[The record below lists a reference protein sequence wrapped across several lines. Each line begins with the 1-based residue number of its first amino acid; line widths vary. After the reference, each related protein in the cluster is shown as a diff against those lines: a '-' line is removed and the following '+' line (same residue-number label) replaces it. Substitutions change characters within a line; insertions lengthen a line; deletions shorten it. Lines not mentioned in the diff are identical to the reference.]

1 MFKQTT
7 YHWRF
12 LDQVP
17 LVWFLYHPLKH
28 FQHSQQDHHQILDQ
42 DYHQNQ
48 MYVMHM
54 QPNEHNELVLELRL
68 LLNNEHLYDK
78 AKKKNNNDIFFAMII

>member
-7 YHWRF
+7 YHWQF
-12 LDQVP
+12 LNQVP
-17 LVWFLYHPLKH
+17 LVLFLYHPLKR
-28 FQHSQQDHHQILDQ
+28 FQHFQQDHHPILDP

-48 MYVMHM
+48 MYVMRM
-54 QPNEHNELVLELRL
+54 QPNEHNELVLESRL

-78 AKKKNNNDIFFAMII
+78 ANKKTITKFSLQ

>member
-1 MFKQTT
+1 
-7 YHWRF
+7 
-12 LDQVP
+12 
-17 LVWFLYHPLKH
+17 
-28 FQHSQQDHHQILDQ
+28 
-42 DYHQNQ
+42 